1 MAAATATAAAATANG
16 CGGRRVEGVANLC
29 VPLDFN

>member
-1 MAAATATAAAATANG
+1 MAAATATATANG

>member
-1 MAAATATAAAATANG
+1 MAAATGTATATANG
-16 CGGRRVEGVANLC
+16 CGGRRFEGVANLC

>member
-1 MAAATATAAAATANG
+1 MAAATATATATANG